1 MERIAYN
8 GKVGGNTHTYK
19 CFDELTRDEIA
30 VDRAV
35 FFTDEQGYGKDT
47 VMTALQKYRTG
58 VRVNPYV
65 FSFDIAHY
73 GTTQFPESDRRT
85 AVIGGWTDST
95 LNFIHLY
102 ETEGNKIVKIIENL
116 SITR

>member
-1 MERIAYN
+1 MI
-8 GKVGGNTHTYK
+8 
-19 CFDELTRDEIA
+19 DLTRDEIA

-35 FFTDEQGYGKDT
+35 FFTDEAGIRKRYGNDGSGRS
-47 VMTALQKYRTG
+47 TAPEF
-58 VRVNPYV
+58 RVNPYV

-102 ETEGNKIVKIIENL
+102 ETEGDKIVKIIENL